1 MYARP
6 LGLAAIAMA
15 VALPACD
22 PGNAQ
27 DSAGAR
33 VADNAASSDAVAITV
48 HRSPTCGCCELWI
61 EHLRENGFAVTVV
74 DETNLVPLKERL
86 GVPGRLHSCH
96 TAEVNGYVVEG
107 HVPADVIHRML
118 EEKPTDIAGIGVPGM
133 PRGSP
138 GMEVPGMPAE
148 SYAIV
153 AFDRNG
159 AMKVYEQR

>member
-1 MYARP
+1 MHARS
-6 LGLAAIAMA
+6 LALAAVVSAA
-15 VALPACD
+15 LLPACD

-27 DSAGAR
+27 NGADTR
-33 VADNAASSDAVAITV
+33 VADNTANGEAVAITV

-61 EHLRENGFAVTVV
+61 EHLRRNGFDVTVV
-74 DETNLVPLKERL
+74 SENDLAPLKERL
-86 GVPGRLHSCH
+86 GVPGRLHTCH

-138 GMEVPGMPAE
+138 GMEVPGLPAQ
-148 SYAIV
+148 SYAII
-153 AFDRNG
+153 AFDREG
-159 AMKVYEQR
+159 GMKVYEQR